1 MLKRFLIIFLL
12 FISFIGL
19 AFAEPWPLESAKNE
33 AETQLREATNSL
45 WKAKV
50 SKSNAESNLKYL
62 GDRLGSWA
70 GGDKEIEAVEFYES
84 QLADAESSI
93 ANLKWEVSWLKFS
106 FKDAKE
112 AYDNSEESLND
123 FTSRWFKIWVWDVL
137 PWTRYTDPANSTS
150 VKERTNIFFAD
161 AIQKL
166 IIWLGSI
173 ALLIMT
179 IWAWFM
185 IIYHWEDNLLTKW
198 KSIFWAWV
206 ISLILTIMSF
216 YIVEFVKYLL
226 W

>member
-1 MLKRFLIIFLL
+1 MLKKFLIIFLL

-19 AFAEPWPLESAKNE
+19 AFAWALEDAKNK
-33 AETQLREATNSL
+33 AEEKLREATNSL
-45 WKAKV
+45 GKAKV

-70 GGDKEIEAVEFYES
+70 GGDKEIEAVEFYEG
-84 QLADAESSI
+84 QLADAEAEI
-93 ANLKWEVSWLKFS
+93 AKFS
-106 FKDAKE
+106 GEINWLSTDFSAKKE

-137 PWTRYTDPANSTS
+137 PWTRYTDPTNSTS
-150 VKERTNIFFAD
+150 VKERTNMFFAD

-166 IIWLGSI
+166 VIWLGSV

-185 IIYHWEDNLLTKW
+185 IFYHGEDNLLTKW

-216 YIVEFVKYLL
+216 YIIEFVKYLL
-226 W
+226 S